1 MNPRSFTLKPFLPAP
16 HPPALEIVGTI
27 SRHGQALSL
36 GYELKG
42 DLGAVVIPG
51 PAARPTR
58 RPGLWEA
65 TCFELFLGPR
75 NSQGYWEF
83 NLSPGGHWNVYSFEA
98 YRQGMQEEQG
108 FASLLFSVQSRPD
121 SWRLALEVDLTPII
135 SSAQD
140 LDAGISAIITAKHGE
155 VTYWALTHPGEQPDF
170 HRRDSFIIE
179 L

>member
-1 MNPRSFTLKPFLPAP
+1 MTPRSFTLRPFLPAP
-16 HPPALEIVGTI
+16 RLPALEIVGTI

-42 DLGAVVIPG
+42 DLAAVMIPE
-51 PAARPTR
+51 PAAKPTR

-65 TCFELFLGPR
+65 TCFELFLAPR
-75 NSQGYWEF
+75 NSRGYWEF

-98 YRQGMQEEQG
+98 YRQGMLEEQG
-108 FASLLFSVQSRPD
+108 FASLPFSVQSSFD

-135 SSAQD
+135 SPAQD
-140 LDAGISAIITAKHGE
+140 LDAALSAIITGKHGE